1 MQILLA
7 LLWAYF
13 LVPDVDSKRLSSPP
27 TKQNN
32 GAVEISL
39 PERILRLNELLKQSP
54 LAPITLS
61 FKQYRQL
68 VLPAPRNFSFFVLF
82 VNGEDVTD
90 EKDSEYCGKCDD
102 AIAWW
107 NHVAS
112 IHFVQEWRKNGGYL
126 FSEKPDPVFF
136 GIVKIYWDKV
146 SKVKVPVQI
155 NQPNMYYFGNTTS
168 GRKMD
173 SNFGR
178 ISSLNSSQFKNDEFP
193 RQMYIFDLL
202 EWITECSGIV
212 IDLRTEPLKWNRT
225 GVTFIW
231 MIAFLAIYFVWRV
244 FDVTLIV
251 QAVWDLLNNINYK
264 YLAVCFAL
272 WCVSGQLYNQMKNTG
287 WAYYDKDHN
296 MVFVAPGHS
305 YQLLSESFIVM
316 ALYAGITISFV
327 QLIQKAEDAE
337 EQKINLDPSK
347 LFGSFILLVSSFM
360 GLMHVV
366 TIKN

>member
-27 TKQNN
+27 TKQVIFVISRFLAKNWISTKFAFQNN

-146 SKVKVPVQI
+146 SKV
-155 NQPNMYYFGNTTS
+155 
-168 GRKMD
+168 
-173 SNFGR
+173 
-178 ISSLNSSQFKNDEFP
+178 
-193 RQMYIFDLL
+193 
-202 EWITECSGIV
+202 C
-212 IDLRTEPLKWNRT
+212 
-225 GVTFIW
+225 
-231 MIAFLAIYFVWRV
+231 
-244 FDVTLIV
+244 
-251 QAVWDLLNNINYK
+251 WDICYWK
-264 YLAVCFAL
+264 Y
-272 WCVSGQLYNQMKNTG
+272 M
-287 WAYYDKDHN
+287 
-296 MVFVAPGHS
+296 
-305 YQLLSESFIVM
+305 
-316 ALYAGITISFV
+316 
-327 QLIQKAEDAE
+327 
-337 EQKINLDPSK
+337 
-347 LFGSFILLVSSFM
+347 
-360 GLMHVV
+360 
-366 TIKN
+366 